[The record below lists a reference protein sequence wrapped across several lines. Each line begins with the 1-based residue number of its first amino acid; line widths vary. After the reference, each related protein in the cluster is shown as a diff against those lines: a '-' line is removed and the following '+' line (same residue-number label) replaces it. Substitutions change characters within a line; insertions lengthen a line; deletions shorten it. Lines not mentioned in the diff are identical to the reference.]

1 MIQVRDDWVCQPSVV
16 TGMEY
21 RINVTKVNN
30 IHNRIIKR
38 GRFSIVSVLNSCA
51 GYVLIRTRRMRV
63 LLSKELPIL
72 KNTLCFFHFSVHER
86 IRYNVSCYHLT
97 PRCKPYKYDYLL
109 SISVI
114 SEIIEQFPP
123 GYDKNIK
130 LGDGLTIDFMLFTL
144 SDVPDR
150 QISTTIITLLRQIF
164 SAFIVTEGLR
174 HLLCWHLPT
183 GNEPVVL
190 KMGLA
195 ISICRAQGKIENEY
209 VFVSV
214 FMIGFACFMFGSDS
228 TGDSEHCVVRQSSYF
243 QPEDNSCDGH

>member
-1 MIQVRDDWVCQPSVV
+1 MIQVRDDWVCPPGVV
-16 TGMEY
+16 TGGEY
-21 RINVTKVNN
+21 RINVIAVNN
-30 IHNRIIKR
+30 IHNRIIES
-38 GRFSIVSVLNSCA
+38 GRISIISVLNLNA
-51 GYVLIRTRRMRV
+51 DYFLIWTRRMRV
-63 LLSKELPIL
+63 LLSKELPVL
-72 KNTLCFFHFSVHER
+72 KNTLWFFHFSVYER
-86 IRYNVSCYHLT
+86 IKNNASHYHLT
-97 PRCKPYKYDYLL
+97 YRCKPDKPDYLL
-109 SISVI
+109 SKSVI
-114 SEIIEQFPP
+114 SERIEQLSPV
-123 GYDKNIK
+123 YDKNIK

-214 FMIGFACFMFGSDS
+214 FMIGFACFTFGSAS
-228 TGDSEHCVVRQSSYF
+228 TDDSEHCVVQQSSYF

>member
-1 MIQVRDDWVCQPSVV
+1 MIQVRDDWICLPGVV

-21 RINVTKVNN
+21 RINVIAVNN
-30 IHNRIIKR
+30 IHTRII
-38 GRFSIVSVLNSCA
+38 GSDSFSIISVLNSDT
-51 GYVLIRTRRMRV
+51 GYFVMRTRRMRV

-72 KNTLCFFHFSVHER
+72 KNSPWFFHFFVYER
-86 IRYNVSCYHLT
+86 IKNNASHYHLT
-97 PRCKPYKYDYLL
+97 YHCKSAKPDNLL

-114 SEIIEQFPP
+114 SERIEQLSPVYNKNSKP
-123 GYDKNIK
+123 G
-130 LGDGLTIDFMLFTL
+130 GGLTIDFMLFTL
-144 SDVPDR
+144 SDVPER
-150 QISTTIITLLRQIF
+150 QISTTIITLPRQFF
-164 SAFIVTEGLR
+164 SAFTVTEGLR

-243 QPEDNSCDGH
+243 QPEDNSCYGH